1 MATAEEII
9 AAPGDVT
16 TSLADRLE
24 RARKRKD
31 DRAKL
36 EADERATAEVERS
49 ELAERFEKE
58 LNGREGRDFA
68 IVDFSE
74 YGEGCVVVKLGP
86 MALFKSYMA
95 SEKTEMHTDAFITP
109 CVVYPS
115 VDRVRAMVAKRM
127 WLGTRI
133 TNALAILNGIE
144 DASQKGK

>member
-9 AAPGDVT
+9 AAPGDPT

-24 RARKRKD
+24 RARKRKE

-36 EADERATAEVERS
+36 ATDERMLAEVERS

-58 LNGREGRDFA
+58 TNGREGRDFA
-68 IVDFSE
+68 IVDVSE

-86 MALFKSYMA
+86 GVLFKAFMA
-95 SEKTEMHTDAFITP
+95 SKQTEMDRDALITP
-109 CVVYPS
+109 CLIHPS
-115 VDRVRAMVAKRM
+115 ADRVRAMVAKRDFIAV
-127 WLGTRI
+127 RI
-133 TNALAILNGIE
+133 TNAIAFLNGIE